1 MLKSMCNMAALKSVR
16 LLVVMCLFAA
26 SLFGSSSSALA
37 QKFGYIDTK
46 FILSKMPEYKTAQG
60 EIDKVS
66 AQWQTE
72 VEAKFKE
79 VDKLRKDYQAEEI
92 LLTEDMKKERMAVI
106 IEKEKAAKEQQKKI
120 FGFEGLLFLKRQEL
134 VKPVQDKVYEAV
146 EKVCKAKKIAIMF
159 DKSGDL
165 VMLYTDTKHDYT
177 DYVLEELGLGDKNDT
192 ADNKKD

>member
-1 MLKSMCNMAALKSVR
+1 MTPKASTNFFKFLGLV
-16 LLVVMCLFAA
+16 LLVLAMIGLPDAVH
-26 SLFGSSSSALA
+26 A

-46 FILSKMPEYKTAQG
+46 FILSKMPEYKAAQG

-66 AQWQTE
+66 GQWQTE